1 MWVQTGRSW
10 ARRSEGFIGACVS
23 PLSKGGLD
31 EALDLVRAFK
41 FRNAVRADT
50 QARIEFEVTH
60 PFHPWRGQRFVLS
73 TRKQNWGEDRVMFY
87 DAEGRLRSLLASW
100 TDVAEPDVF
109 IQVAAGR
116 SFVRPDDLATLAT
129 LIEQIERSHGG

>member
-1 MWVQTGRSW
+1 M
-10 ARRSEGFIGACVS
+10 
-23 PLSKGGLD
+23 
-31 EALDLVRAFK
+31 
-41 FRNAVRADT
+41 
-50 QARIEFEVTH
+50 EFEVTH

-87 DAEGRLRSLLASW
+87 DAEGRLRSLFASW
-100 TDVAEPDVF
+100 TDVGEPDVF

-129 LIEQIERSHGG
+129 FIEQIERSHGS